1 LGPRGRN
8 KVKRIHKG
16 AKEDKKK
23 NNSQTKKRQ
32 LAVIAE
38 EFD

>member
-16 AKEDKKK
+16 DKKK